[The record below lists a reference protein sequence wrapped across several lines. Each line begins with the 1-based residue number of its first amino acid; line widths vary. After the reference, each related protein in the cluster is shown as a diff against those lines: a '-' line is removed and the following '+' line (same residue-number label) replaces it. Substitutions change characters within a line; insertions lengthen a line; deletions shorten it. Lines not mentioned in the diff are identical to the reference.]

1 MDFLD
6 KTFKKRS
13 KTGKWPSPSN
23 FTYSKWPR
31 YQTSAETENFE
42 FLDKLTQKKC
52 FQSKKEKKGKS
63 LLNSTYSN

>member
-1 MDFLD
+1 MDFWTKLLKKGPKQESD
-6 KTFKKRS
+6 HHHQILHIQNGLGIKLQQKLKT
-13 KTGKWPSPSN
+13 
-23 FTYSKWPR
+23 
-31 YQTSAETENFE
+31 E